1 MRSLTRA
8 VLAAMCAAS
17 CTACAGKATQGPIDP
32 NVRPVILTDQSGI
45 LLGERPR
52 ASLLTANVAPLDAW
66 QTTKKVY
73 AALGIPVTLENAA
86 AHQIGNKDFWK
97 SRSVGPLRM
106 ADVVDCGTGIT
117 GRKADTYRIYMSLTT
132 IVEGD
137 GTGGTRLHTTLIP
150 FGQDVAG
157 GSADRIP
164 CGTTGVLESVVNE
177 SIRNNSVR
185 K

>member
-1 MRSLTRA
+1 MRARLF
-8 VLAAMCAAS
+8 CAWLVALS
-17 CTACAGKATQGPIDP
+17 SIACASAPQPAIEP
-32 NVRPVILTDQSGI
+32 AVRAVILTDETGI

-52 ASLLTANVAPLDAW
+52 AASMSVTVDPLTAW
-66 QTTKKVY
+66 QTAKRVY
-73 AALGIPVTLENAA
+73 VALGIPVTLENPA
-86 AHQIGNKDFWK
+86 AHQIGNRDFWK

-106 ADVVDCGTGIT
+106 ADVVDCGNGIT

-132 IVEGD
+132 VVEGD
-137 GTGGTRLHTTLIP
+137 GQGGARLHTTLIP
-150 FGQDVAG
+150 FGQDIAG

-177 SIRNNSVR
+177 SIRNNSVA